1 MEWFCRDCPRN
12 CGVRRNET
20 AGSGYCRSA
29 ALPQVVRAAPHF
41 GEEPCISGTRGAGS
55 IFFSGCNLRCI
66 YCQNAEISRIPR
78 GRALDAAG
86 LRDLMLRLQDTG
98 VHNIELITASHH
110 TRVIAE
116 ALSSCRLS
124 VPVVWNSSAYEKPE
138 TLRLLDGLVQV
149 YLPDLKYLHAET
161 AGRYSLAPDYP
172 EIAVAAIDEML
183 RQRGSF
189 QLDESGLL
197 RSGVLIRHL
206 ILPGNAEESR
216 DVIDLVA
223 DRYPPGSVLF
233 SLMSQY
239 TPMPSAAV
247 FPELSVPV
255 SEEENS
261 ALIHYL
267 SVRGLGDGYWQEL
280 SSSGTADI
288 PPFDGTG
295 LDF

>member
-1 MEWFCRDCPRN
+1 
-12 CGVRRNET
+12 
-20 AGSGYCRSA
+20 
-29 ALPQVVRAAPHF
+29 
-41 GEEPCISGTRGAGS
+41 
-55 IFFSGCNLRCI
+55 
-66 YCQNAEISRIPR
+66 
-78 GRALDAAG
+78 
-86 LRDLMLRLQDTG
+86 
-98 VHNIELITASHH
+98 
-110 TRVIAE
+110 
-116 ALSSCRLS
+116 
-124 VPVVWNSSAYEKPE
+124 
-138 TLRLLDGLVQV
+138 
-149 YLPDLKYLHAET
+149 
-161 AGRYSLAPDYP
+161 
-172 EIAVAAIDEML
+172 
-183 RQRGSF
+183 
-189 QLDESGLL
+189 LDESGLL

-206 ILPGNAEESR
+206 ILPGNEEESR

-288 PPFDGTG
+288 PSFDGTG